1 MHNRDP
7 TKFGTIFTTSEAQ
20 VERRGY
26 ELNSQQLAS
35 AKPYYITHHQIQ
47 STMRKPPTDLS
58 NDDARVYRTD
68 LEPQTEEHERVG
80 VKTYIGG
87 VGDELPEED
96 LLVGV
101 KGVDD
106 EGEQLVDLRL
116 EGERLRLRGHC
127 EALPEREERRGGGGS
142 REEASRVCGE
152 REREG
157 GRDEMR
163 EDRGV

>member
-1 MHNRDP
+1 M
-7 TKFGTIFTTSEAQ
+7 
-20 VERRGY
+20 
-26 ELNSQQLAS
+26 
-35 AKPYYITHHQIQ
+35 
-47 STMRKPPTDLS
+47 
-58 NDDARVYRTD
+58 
-68 LEPQTEEHERVG
+68 G

-101 KGVDD
+101 EGVDD

>member
-1 MHNRDP
+1 
-7 TKFGTIFTTSEAQ
+7 
-20 VERRGY
+20 
-26 ELNSQQLAS
+26 
-35 AKPYYITHHQIQ
+35 
-47 STMRKPPTDLS
+47 MRKPPTDLS
-58 NDDARVYRTD
+58 NDDARDYRTD

-101 KGVDD
+101 EGVDD

-157 GRDEMR
+157 GRDEMG